1 MSRGRATSDRCD
13 RGPRAHPGGHRR
25 PGTAERWQYLRP
37 PGLPGARRARL
48 GGARARRARRL
59 AAARRGGARRPRAS
73 RPAYSGWRRGAAR
86 WADRVHRPRSAR
98 AAGASAAAGCA
109 RAHAA
114 RPPPAGRRGRRGA
127 SARARGP
134 RGGRRRRHDQ
144 RMDSASAGRAVRAAG
159 RPGARDRARRRRRL
173 PRAGDRGRR
182 LAALRRGVDAGQGTR
197 RAARRARDGDGPV
210 LALRVCGQPGPRP
223 GVRRA
228 RSPARAEQR
237 AGRPG
242 ALPGTA
248 LRSGAGPRVRRRGP
262 ARARLTRRDLR
273 HGRHRRPGPRPAGPR
288 HRRRRSDRGA
298 RSRRGR
304 HPAGAAGPAWRPG
317 SPRRRAADVARRR
330 RAARAP
336 APSRPGAPRV
346 AAPVAGHRVR
356 PCRRSRGSCA
366 MSAEGVRVSPEWLLL
381 REPADAA
388 ARSAELAER
397 LGRHLA
403 AAGRLVI
410 HDLGGGSGAMGRWLA
425 PRLPGPQHWVV
436 HDRDAGLL
444 KLAVA
449 DAPGPAADGAAV
461 TVEARPSD
469 ITRLAPGDLAGASLI
484 VASALL
490 DMLTA
495 DELVGMLGACTGI
508 GRRPVLL
515 ALTVVG
521 RVTLIPTDPVDAHM
535 AVAFNAHQRRSTTTG
550 RLLGPDAVAAAVDE
564 LRGTGAEILVRP
576 SPWRLDGI
584 DADLAAEWFDGWV
597 AAACKQ
603 EPALAA
609 VARDPEAHHAP
620 GARAGVVDLDLV
632 AEPAQVVGG
641 GQARRAGADD
651 QHAP

>member
-1 MSRGRATSDRCD
+1 MSRGRATSGRCD
-13 RGPRAHPGGHRR
+13 RGPRARPGGHRR
-25 PGTAERWQYLRP
+25 PCTAERWQHLRP
-37 PGLPGARRARL
+37 PGLPRARRARL

-59 AAARRGGARRPRAS
+59 AAARRGGAHRPRAR
-73 RPAYSGWRRGAAR
+73 RPADSGWRPGAAR
-86 WADRVHRPRSAR
+86 WADGVHRPRSAR
-98 AAGASAAAGCA
+98 AAGAPAAAGCA

-134 RGGRRRRHDQ
+134 RGGRRRRRDQ
-144 RMDSASAGRAVRAAG
+144 RMDSASAERAVRAAG

-182 LAALRRGVDAGQGTR
+182 LAALRRGVDARQ
-197 RAARRARDGDGPV
+197 RARCVARRARDGDGPV

-223 GVRRA
+223 GVRRRCA
-228 RSPARAEQR
+228 PARVGQR

-273 HGRHRRPGPRPAGPR
+273 HGRHRRPGPRPPGPR
-288 HRRRRSDRGA
+288 HRGRRSDRGA
-298 RSRRGR
+298 RARRGR
-304 HPAGAAGPAWRPG
+304 HPAGAAGPARRPG
-317 SPRRRAADVARRR
+317 GPRRRAADVARRR

-336 APSRPGAPRV
+336 APGRSGAPRV

-356 PCRRSRGSCA
+356 PRRRSRGSCA

-388 ARSAELAER
+388 ARSADLAER

-444 KLAVA
+444 ELAA
-449 DAPGPAADGAAV
+449 AGAPGRASV
-461 TVEARPSD
+461 TVETRRSD
-469 ITRLAPGDLAGASLI
+469 ITRLTPSDLTGASLI
-484 VASALL
+484 TASALL
-490 DMLTA
+490 DILTA
-495 DELVGMLGACTGI
+495 DELLRMLRACA
-508 GRRPVLL
+508 GRPMLL
-515 ALTVVG
+515 ALTVAG
-521 RVTLIPTDPVDAHM
+521 RVTLSPADALDQRIG
-535 AVAFNAHQRRSTTTG
+535 AAFNAHQRRG
-550 RLLGPDAVAAAVDE
+550 GLLGPDAVAAAVDE
-564 LRGTGAEILVRP
+564 LREVVVRP
-576 SPWRLDGI
+576 SPWRLDAAQ
-584 DADLAAEWFDGWV
+584 ADLEAEWLGGWV
-597 AAACKQ
+597 AAACEQ

-609 VARDPEAHHAP
+609 E
-620 GARAGVVDLDLV
+620 
-632 AEPAQVVGG
+632 
-641 GQARRAGADD
+641 AGAYRDRRLAQAAAGELAVTVD
-651 QHAP
+651 HADLLVLP